1 MISTKRY
8 FYYLYVMRLILT
20 YVLIL
25 ISTGIMA
32 QSQPIKPSVDQKTT
46 SGKIE
51 KKQLAMV
58 STPASTH
65 NVVKKKSTTATRSSK
80 PKQIAKPCLQAF
92 YATHC
97 LMPDSACSPYLYY
110 QVYDWL
116 GTRYKYSGNSK
127 KGIDCSGFVS
137 EMYKNTYCID
147 LNGSS
152 GSIYTQVKPVEK
164 CELRE
169 GDILFF
175 KIRRNQISHVG
186 VYLGNNKFAHA
197 SVHSGVIVSD
207 LDEQYYK
214 RYFYKGGRLLME

>member
-1 MISTKRY
+1 VAAGNCSSNKNIFIIFMP
-8 FYYLYVMRLILT
+8 MRMFLT
-20 YVLIL
+20 YLLVIL
-25 ISTGIMA
+25 SFAVSAQTGKPAASAAPSTAKATVG
-32 QSQPIKPSVDQKTT
+32 KPA
-46 SGKIE
+46 E
-51 KKQLAMV
+51 KKKKAK
-58 STPASTH
+58 TKKT
-65 NVVKKKSTTATRSSK
+65 VKATV
-80 PKQIAKPCLQAF
+80 PKQCLQTF
-92 YATHC
+92 YASQC

-110 QVYDWL
+110 QVFDWL

-137 EMYKNTYCID
+137 EVYKNTYCID

-152 GSIYTQVKPVEK
+152 GSIYTQVKPVDK
-164 CELRE
+164 CELQE

-175 KIRRNQISHVG
+175 KIRKNQISHVG

-214 RYFYKGGRLLME
+214 KYFYKGGRLLE

>member
-1 MISTKRY
+1 
-8 FYYLYVMRLILT
+8 MRLILI
-20 YVLIL
+20 YVLTV
-25 ISTGIMA
+25 ISFALTA
-32 QSQPIKPSVDQKTT
+32 QHAPPSPTTLSATT
-46 SGKIE
+46 SGAGKS
-51 KKQLAMV
+51 KA
-58 STPASTH
+58 A
-65 NVVKKKSTTATRSSK
+65 VKKKKSKSK
-80 PKQIAKPCLQAF
+80 PVVNKPCIGDF
-92 YATHC
+92 YASQC
-97 LMPDSACSPYLYY
+97 LFPDSACSPYLYY

-137 EMYKNTYCID
+137 EMYRNTYCIQ

-152 GSIYTQVKPVEK
+152 GSIYSQVTPVEK
-164 CELRE
+164 TQLKE

-214 RYFYKGGRLLME
+214 KYFYKGGRLLTASSSLTQ

>member
-1 MISTKRY
+1 M
-8 FYYLYVMRLILT
+8 FLT
-20 YVLIL
+20 YPLVIL
-25 ISTGIMA
+25 SFAVSAQTGKQTASAAPAKAKVMA
-32 QSQPIKPSVDQKTT
+32 DKPA
-46 SGKIE
+46 E
-51 KKQLAMV
+51 KKKKAK
-58 STPASTH
+58 TKKT
-65 NVVKKKSTTATRSSK
+65 VKATA
-80 PKQIAKPCLQAF
+80 PKLDLQHF
-92 YATHC
+92 YATNC

-116 GTRYKYSGNSK
+116 GTRYRYSGNSK

-137 EMYKNTYCID
+137 EMYRKTYCID

-152 GSIYTQVKPVEK
+152 GSIYSQVKPVDK
-164 CELRE
+164 CELKE

-175 KIRRNQISHVG
+175 KIRKNQISHVG

-214 RYFYKGGRLLME
+214 KYFYKGGRLLD